1 RARADQ
7 GPPARP
13 QPPPSPVP
21 GASAARDVPAAAAG
35 ARWVRRTVERGGAS
49 VRSATE
55 GSPRWVSG
63 VLAGAQAAVLSLL
76 VVAMPALAA
85 YVATSADPANAEVG
99 WTRSV
104 GVGAALW
111 LLGHGGALRAGGATL
126 TLVPLG
132 ITGLALF
139 ACYASARRSSH
150 RTVSAWLSGVGGYLA
165 VVLLVLLLAGGTGPL
180 GAGAGAVVRLML
192 GAATVAALGLGA
204 GVARP
209 RRVRAATQRWW
220 GRLDHPVRAGA
231 VGGMV
236 AAAALVGAASL
247 LTGFW
252 VLSGRAAA
260 GDVVAGLGV
269 DTFGGLLLA
278 VAQLAVAPDL
288 VAWAFAWLAGPGF
301 AVGEGTLYAPSGVV
315 AGPLPALPLLGALPV
330 EGGGLVR
337 WAPVVTVAAGLLA
350 GAWLHRRLVVGRA
363 RDVLVAVGV
372 LAVAA
377 GALGA
382 VVAALGSGA
391 AGPGRLAVVGASP
404 VAVGLAVAAG
414 ALVGAALAAVPADA
428 TVREAVRRG
437 ARGAWD
443 RVRGRADV
451 DLGGDDAPE
460 GRDARGGDD

>member
-1 RARADQ
+1 M
-7 GPPARP
+7 
-13 QPPPSPVP
+13 P
-21 GASAARDVPAAAAG
+21 GTAAAG

-49 VRSATE
+49 VRSATD

-63 VLAGAQAAVLSLL
+63 VLAGAQAALLSLL
-76 VVAMPALAA
+76 VVVMPALAA
-85 YVATSADPANAEVG
+85 YVATSADPANADVG

-111 LLGHGGALRAGGATL
+111 LLGHGGALRAGGATI

-132 ITGLALF
+132 ITGLVLF

-165 VVLLVLLLAGGTGPL
+165 VVLLVLLLAGGAGPL
-180 GAGAGAVVRLML
+180 GAGVGAVVRLAV
-192 GAATVAALGLGA
+192 GATAVAALGLGA

-209 RRVRAATQRWW
+209 RRVRAATHRWW

-231 VGGMV
+231 VGGLV
-236 AAAALVGAASL
+236 ATSALIGAAAL

-301 AVGEGTLYAPSGVV
+301 TVGAGTAYAPSGVV
-315 AGPLPALPLLGALPV
+315 AGPLPALPMLGALPT
-330 EGGGLVR
+330 EGGGLVQ
-337 WAPVVTVAAGLLA
+337 WAPLATVAVGLLA
-350 GAWLHRRLVVGRA
+350 GAWLHRRLVVTRA

-372 LAVAA
+372 AA
-377 GALGA
+377 LTSGLLGA
-382 VVAALGSGA
+382 GVAALGSGA

-404 VAVGLAVAAG
+404 GAVGLAVAAG
-414 ALVGAALAAVPADA
+414 TLLGAGLLAVPADGVVRA
-428 TVREAVRRG
+428 TVARGVRG
-437 ARGAWD
+437 AAARA
-443 RVRGRADV
+443 RGRADV
-451 DLGGDDAPE
+451 DLTRADEVVDVPARRADAGGGDAAETD
-460 GRDARGGDD
+460 